1 MACGRRRRAARP
13 LPCGLA
19 RAGAAGALYTGL

>member
-1 MACGRRRRAARP
+1 MACGQRQRGPRP

-19 RAGAAGALYTGL
+19 RAGAVGALYTGL